1 MSSRYERNLDYDYA
15 LRLIIIGDYNTGKT
29 TLLNTYI
36 RQETVN
42 TVYDPTIGIDFASR
56 TITAPSGDIV
66 KLACWDTSGQE
77 NFKSIVRSYYRDVC
91 GAFLV
96 FDVTNRRSFA
106 SLDNWLADI
115 RRQSSCKHHQHPIL
129 LLGTKIDKT
138 KRQVSTDEG
147 EEYASKNDLLYAE
160 VNALTGDNMDTI
172 IPLFVD
178 KIMKL
183 DCDSC
188 KGIKPKN
195 PTLSVNTTN
204 ISFDV
209 EKEAKSPSDK
219 TCCII
224 S

>member
-1 MSSRYERNLDYDYA
+1 M
-15 LRLIIIGDYNTGKT
+15 
-29 TLLNTYI
+29 
-36 RQETVN
+36 
-42 TVYDPTIGIDFASR
+42 
-56 TITAPSGDIV
+56 
-66 KLACWDTSGQE
+66 
-77 NFKSIVRSYYRDVC
+77 
-91 GAFLV
+91 
-96 FDVTNRRSFA
+96 
-106 SLDNWLADI
+106 
-115 RRQSSCKHHQHPIL
+115 
-129 LLGTKIDKT
+129 
-138 KRQVSTDEG
+138 STDEG